1 MLRKFTLLLLCLAG
15 SVLFFSF
22 KKNFYSTQPPLGH
35 TGAPGGNGTC
45 ASCHGNL
52 NTGGGSVTV
61 NGLPSSFRP
70 GQTYSFSVTI
80 NHPAGG
86 QRWGFAISSENLN
99 GNAVGSFSSTN
110 PNAAING
117 IVTELT
123 HNNAVFSTGTS
134 YTYTGLTWTAPSVIN
149 SGDNRVTFFVVG
161 NAANGN
167 FASTGDFIYT
177 ATRQFTLP
185 ITLKQFDFKLIDDYK
200 VRLAWTTASES
211 NSKEFIVEKSDDN
224 THFMDVGKLA
234 AAGNSSVDKSYT
246 FVDDKPSFFNRPVYY
261 RLKLVD
267 EDGKFKYSNVLQ
279 LVLKGRQN
287 YLYSVVPKQDRSN
300 LEVGVYA
307 ERATMAEAMIVVSN
321 GVVAVR
327 HKLQLTT
334 GKNLYR
340 IPSPGLTAGV
350 YYLKFQAGNV
360 QQSIGF
366 LIP

>member
-1 MLRKFTLLLLCLAG
+1 MLRKFTWLLLCIAG
-15 SVLFFSF
+15 SVLILSF
-22 KKNFYSTQPPLGH
+22 KKNYFSTQPPPGH
-35 TGAPGGNGTC
+35 TGAPGGSGTC

-61 NGLPSSFRP
+61 NGLPSTFQP

-80 NHPAGG
+80 THPTVR
-86 QRWGFAISSENLN
+86 QRWGFAISSENAN
-99 GNAVGSFSSTN
+99 GNPVGTFSTTN

-117 IVTELT
+117 LVTELS
-123 HNNAVFSTGTS
+123 HNNAVFSSGTS

-149 SGDNRVTFFVVG
+149 AGDNRVTFYTVG

-167 FASTGDFIYT
+167 FASTGDFVYT
-177 ATRQFTLP
+177 ASQQFALP
-185 ITLKQFDFKLIDDYK
+185 ITLKQFDFKIIDDYK
-200 VRLAWTTASES
+200 VRLAWTTASEN
-211 NSKEFIVEKSDDN
+211 NSKEFVVEKSDDN
-224 THFMDVGKLA
+224 MNFGEAGKLA
-234 AAGNSSVDKSYT
+234 AAGNSSVDRNYT

-267 EDGKFKYSNVLQ
+267 EDGKYKYSNVLQ

-287 YLYSVVPKQDRSN
+287 YLYSVTPKQDRSG
-300 LEVGVYA
+300 LEVGVYS
-307 ERATMAEAMIVVSN
+307 EKNTIAEAMIIGSN
-321 GVVAVR
+321 GVVASR
-327 HKLQLTT
+327 HKLQLTE

-340 IPSPGLTAGV
+340 IPASGLSAGV
-350 YYLKFQAGNV
+350 YYLKFQAGTV